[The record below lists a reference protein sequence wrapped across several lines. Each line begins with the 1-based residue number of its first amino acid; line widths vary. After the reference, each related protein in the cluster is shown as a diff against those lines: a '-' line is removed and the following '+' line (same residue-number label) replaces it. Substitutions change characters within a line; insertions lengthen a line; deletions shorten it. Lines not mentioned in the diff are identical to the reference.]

1 MNSEQNEI
9 VFDKPYLTIHWNPSD
24 RIVMMEWK
32 DFVYGE
38 EFRQALDKGLS
49 IVIEHKTNRWL
60 ADLRHLGVLSPGD
73 QKWSNENW
81 FPRAHN
87 AGLTR
92 MALVLPERAVAKM
105 GVNNIMK
112 KVADDTLV
120 TNYFKSV
127 DDAYNWLAN
136 S

>member
-49 IVIEHKTNRWL
+49 IVIENKTNRWL